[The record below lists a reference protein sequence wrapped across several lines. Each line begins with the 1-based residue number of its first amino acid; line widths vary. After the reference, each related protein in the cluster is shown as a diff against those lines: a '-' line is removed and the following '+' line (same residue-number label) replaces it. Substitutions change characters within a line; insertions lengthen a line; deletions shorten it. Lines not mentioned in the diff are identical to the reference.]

1 MTHDATPLSQQYW
14 YQTTSMDLRSLALF
28 RVALA
33 IALGCTL
40 ASLMGAVPLWFS
52 DGGMMP
58 RTDSLDLGG
67 LAAHNL
73 TLVTGD
79 TALLRLML
87 GVGLM
92 ASFTLMLGYRTRFSL
107 GVATLVLFSFVT
119 RQPLISLPH
128 EVWLVG
134 LALWSLSLP
143 LGLRWSLDAT
153 LGQTLAPGASDTRRG
168 GLIGL
173 SWALQW
179 LALAGAALTIPVQ
192 DTAASLAI
200 AGAIALLLA
209 LVSRGLLPTPSPWRW
224 ATPMLA
230 LGGALGV
237 LIAHRSSTALMTV
250 AALAVIPWLPS
261 ALWTS
266 LARRH
271 ATGKPVQVFYDQD
284 CRFCHQCCRVLQDLL
299 ILPPGSS
306 VKPAQDNP
314 RAHALMKAQNS
325 WVVIDEQG
333 RATLH
338 WLAGVTLVRHSAWLA
353 PLAPLLALTPIRAA
367 GDACYQQVVRH
378 RGLLA
383 GLLGSLPPA
392 SKPHNTMNGLALM
405 ALMLLVAQGIYVV
418 TAPGPWFATPPG
430 LAFTPFIAPPEA
442 TRARARQQG
451 QWVAAVERVPGQYR
465 DALRGDQA
473 LTYNL
478 TPVTGAY
485 ADTRWQRYLA
495 AAGAQLPGASIRRL
509 ANRLCGAR
517 EDPPLAVNLEW
528 IVAADTRTQR
538 GRIERYRCVDGV
550 ARSQRQRLDGDPV
563 DLRPGE

>member
-1 MTHDATPLSQQYW
+1 MGTQAEDSGPVLVGDA
-14 YQTTSMDLRSLALF
+14 A
-28 RVALA
+28 
-33 IALGCTL
+33 
-40 ASLMGAVPLWFS
+40 
-52 DGGMMP
+52 MP

-250 AALAVIPWLPS
+250 AALAVIPLLFLVQVAFLVAFGVLVDALIVRTLLVPALTLDIGRRIWSPS
-261 ALWTS
+261 ALS
-266 LARRH
+266 R
-271 ATGKPVQVFYDQD
+271 KDEPE
-284 CRFCHQCCRVLQDLL
+284 
-299 ILPPGSS
+299 SS
-306 VKPAQDNP
+306 AKD
-314 RAHALMKAQNS
+314 R
-325 WVVIDEQG
+325 
-333 RATLH
+333 
-338 WLAGVTLVRHSAWLA
+338 SAV
-353 PLAPLLALTPIRAA
+353 
-367 GDACYQQVVRH
+367 D
-378 RGLLA
+378 
-383 GLLGSLPPA
+383 
-392 SKPHNTMNGLALM
+392 
-405 ALMLLVAQGIYVV
+405 
-418 TAPGPWFATPPG
+418 
-430 LAFTPFIAPPEA
+430 
-442 TRARARQQG
+442 
-451 QWVAAVERVPGQYR
+451 
-465 DALRGDQA
+465 
-473 LTYNL
+473 
-478 TPVTGAY
+478 TPV
-485 ADTRWQRYLA
+485 
-495 AAGAQLPGASIRRL
+495 
-509 ANRLCGAR
+509 
-517 EDPPLAVNLEW
+517 
-528 IVAADTRTQR
+528 
-538 GRIERYRCVDGV
+538 
-550 ARSQRQRLDGDPV
+550 
-563 DLRPGE
+563 

>member
-73 TLVTGD
+73 TLVTGNPWV
-79 TALLRLML
+79 LRLML
-87 GVGLM
+87 GAGLM
-92 ASFTLMLGYRTRFSL
+92 ASLTLIMGYRTRFSL

-153 LGQTLAPGASDTRRG
+153 LGQPLAPGASDTRRG
-168 GLIGL
+168 GLPGL
-173 SWALQW
+173 GWALQW
-179 LALAGAALTIPVQ
+179 LALAGAALTIPTQ
-192 DTAASLAI
+192 GTAASLAI
-200 AGAIALLLA
+200 AGAISLLLA
-209 LVSRGLLPTPSPWRW
+209 LVSRALLPTPSPWRW

-237 LIAHRSSTALMTV
+237 LIAHRSPAALMTI

-284 CRFCHQCCRVLQDLL
+284 CRFCQQCCRVLQDLL

-306 VKPAQDNP
+306 AKPAQDNP

-367 GDACYQQVVRH
+367 GNACYQQVVRH

-392 SKPHNTMNGLALM
+392 SKPNTMTGLALL
-405 ALMLLVAQGIYVV
+405 ALVLLVAQGISVF
-418 TAPGPWFATPPG
+418 TAPAHWLATPPG
-430 LAFTPFIAPPEA
+430 LAFTPFIAPPDT
-442 TRARARQQG
+442 TRARTPQQG

-473 LTYNL
+473 LTYDL
-478 TPVTGAY
+478 TPATGAY

-509 ANRLCGAR
+509 ATRLCGAP

-550 ARSQRQRLDGDPV
+550 ARSQRQRLDGDPI

>member
-230 LGGALGV
+230 LGGALGGSHRPPILHSPDDGRRAGSDPVAAQCAVDVTGPASRHGQTGAGFLRSGLPFLPPV
-237 LIAHRSSTALMTV
+237 LPRAAGPADSAAGQFGKAGPGQPARPRADEGTEQLGGDRRAGPGH
-250 AALAVIPWLPS
+250 AALACGRHPGS
-261 ALWTS
+261 ALRV
-266 LARRH
+266 ARAAGAPSGLDAHPRSGRCLLP
-271 ATGKPVQVFYDQD
+271 TG
-284 CRFCHQCCRVLQDLL
+284 RT
-299 ILPPGSS
+299 PPW
-306 VKPAQDNP
+306 PAGGAAGQPAAGQQTPQHHERSGADG
-314 RAHALMKAQNS
+314 ADA
-325 WVVIDEQG
+325 VG
-333 RATLH
+333 RAGHLRCH
-338 WLAGVTLVRHSAWLA
+338 RAGALVRHTAWAGLH
-353 PLAPLLALTPIRAA
+353 ALHRAA
-367 GDACYQQVVRH
+367 GGHPRARAP
-378 RGLLA
+378 A
-383 GLLGSLPPA
+383 GTVGC
-392 SKPHNTMNGLALM
+392 GRR
-405 ALMLLVAQGIYVV
+405 
-418 TAPGPWFATPPG
+418 
-430 LAFTPFIAPPEA
+430 
-442 TRARARQQG
+442 TRARAI
-451 QWVAAVERVPGQYR
+451 P
-465 DALRGDQA
+465 
-473 LTYNL
+473 
-478 TPVTGAY
+478 
-485 ADTRWQRYLA
+485 
-495 AAGAQLPGASIRRL
+495 
-509 ANRLCGAR
+509 
-517 EDPPLAVNLEW
+517 
-528 IVAADTRTQR
+528 
-538 GRIERYRCVDGV
+538 
-550 ARSQRQRLDGDPV
+550 
-563 DLRPGE
+563 

>member
-200 AGAIALLLA
+200 AGAIALL
-209 LVSRGLLPTPSPWRW
+209 
-224 ATPMLA
+224 
-230 LGGALGV
+230 
-237 LIAHRSSTALMTV
+237 
-250 AALAVIPWLPS
+250 
-261 ALWTS
+261 
-266 LARRH
+266 H
-271 ATGKPVQVFYDQD
+271 A
-284 CRFCHQCCRVLQDLL
+284 
-299 ILPPGSS
+299 
-306 VKPAQDNP
+306 
-314 RAHALMKAQNS
+314 
-325 WVVIDEQG
+325 
-333 RATLH
+333 
-338 WLAGVTLVRHSAWLA
+338 
-353 PLAPLLALTPIRAA
+353 
-367 GDACYQQVVRH
+367 
-378 RGLLA
+378 
-383 GLLGSLPPA
+383 
-392 SKPHNTMNGLALM
+392 
-405 ALMLLVAQGIYVV
+405 
-418 TAPGPWFATPPG
+418 
-430 LAFTPFIAPPEA
+430 
-442 TRARARQQG
+442 
-451 QWVAAVERVPGQYR
+451 
-465 DALRGDQA
+465 
-473 LTYNL
+473 
-478 TPVTGAY
+478 
-485 ADTRWQRYLA
+485 
-495 AAGAQLPGASIRRL
+495 
-509 ANRLCGAR
+509 
-517 EDPPLAVNLEW
+517 
-528 IVAADTRTQR
+528 
-538 GRIERYRCVDGV
+538 CV
-550 ARSQRQRLDGDPV
+550 
-563 DLRPGE
+563 